1 MPPETRHFADDCNT
15 LPSIPLAP
23 FCSPSTGGRQHAT
36 NTEAYQMGVSY
47 LKRYRRIGSF
57 GMADFQGDVD
67 FGSRELAGAR
77 KE

>member
-1 MPPETRHFADDCNT
+1 
-15 LPSIPLAP
+15 
-23 FCSPSTGGRQHAT
+23 
-36 NTEAYQMGVSY
+36 MGVSY

-77 KE
+77 KEWEKKTVV